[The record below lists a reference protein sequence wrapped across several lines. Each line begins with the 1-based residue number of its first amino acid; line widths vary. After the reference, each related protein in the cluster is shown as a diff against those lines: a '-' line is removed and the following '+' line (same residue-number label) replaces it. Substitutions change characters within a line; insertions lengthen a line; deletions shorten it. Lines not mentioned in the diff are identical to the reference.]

1 MGLLA
6 ALAAG
11 GLANLGCA
19 PGVAAQEN
27 PAEPGSVPA
36 DRAEVPE
43 ALEAAVREVAELE
56 LQVLEGVPDT
66 ATARALEEAVV
77 EARAELERLL
87 DRHVMAGDDGP
98 AVLASLR
105 QRYPG
110 AMILDRYAADLALR
124 DGRPADAA
132 DRYRRLLALRPDD
145 AAIHRG
151 LARAYEALG
160 RTGRAW
166 AAYRRAFDLDP
177 GSEAAFRGLVRL
189 APDTAGLEAV
199 LRQVRRLRELAGD
212 GELLEREVELLHRLG
227 RPAEARRVLE
237 AADSASARQP
247 QDGERGPEHGP
258 ERLPERGSE
267 PAKDA
272 APAGGSA

>member
-1 MGLLA
+1 MGLLG

-11 GLANLGCA
+11 GLANLGSA

-43 ALEAAVREVAELE
+43 ALAAAVREVAELE

-66 ATARALEEAVV
+66 AAARVLEAAVV

-87 DRHVMAGDDGP
+87 DRHVMAADRGP

-124 DGRPADAA
+124 DGRPADAV

-151 LARAYEALG
+151 LARAYEATG
-160 RTGRAW
+160 RTDQAR

-177 GSEAAFRGLVRL
+177 SSEAAFRGLVRL
-189 APDTAGLEAV
+189 TPDAAGLEAV
-199 LRQVRRLRELAGD
+199 LRQVRRLRELAGG

-227 RPAEARRVLE
+227 RPAEARQVLD
-237 AADSASARQP
+237 AADDSSSARQL
-247 QDGERGPEHGP
+247 QDEERGPEHGP
-258 ERLPERGSE
+258 ERGAE
-267 PAKDA
+267 PVKDA
-272 APAGGSA
+272 QPAGGSA